1 MKTNISCSWIWRNFN
16 SIYLFPWFI
25 EASPEKFSVFQT
37 ISFLFLICCL
47 FIKLVFELC
56 CQALIWMLANQAPS
70 ENNDSFRQDEA
81 MWWIPKRMEGLW
93 EGACFYLRRT
103 LWKGVGSPCMWR
115 RCVRTESRHWNLNI
129 LQAGNVQKVLSRV
142 EAGSLFLV
150 VCFVDVH
157 VNLWWGI
164 IGTIRYIHLK
174 CLVGWVLTNACSC
187 YPNQDLEHS
196 HQSRKFSHAPL

>member
-16 SIYLFPWFI
+16 PIYLFPWFI
-25 EASPEKFSVFQT
+25 EASPETFSVFQT

-70 ENNDSFRQDEA
+70 ENNDSFRQDEV

-142 EAGSLFLV
+142 EAGSVCSFPCCLFCWCGCKPMV
-150 VCFVDVH
+150 RH
-157 VNLWWGI
+157 NL
-164 IGTIRYIHLK
+164 YNQVYPLK
-174 CLVGWVLTNACSC
+174 VSSWMSTDKCMQLLS
-187 YPNQDLEHS
+187 
-196 HQSRKFSHAPL
+196 